1 MVRDQIDTIEKLETK
16 LIYSVH
22 VKNKNQIHSL
32 PFILIIFLILLYY
45 YYQDC
50 IQ

>member
-16 LIYSVH
+16 LINS
-22 VKNKNQIHSL
+22 VKNKDQIHSL
-32 PFILIIFLILLYY
+32 HFIFIIFLILLYY
-45 YYQDC
+45 SYQDC

>member
-1 MVRDQIDTIEKLETK
+1 MVMDQIDTIEKLKTK
-16 LIYSVH
+16 LICS
-22 VKNKNQIHSL
+22 VKNKDQIHSL
-32 PFILIIFLILLYY
+32 PFILIIFLNILYY

>member
-16 LIYSVH
+16 LIYSV
-22 VKNKNQIHSL
+22 KNKDQIHNL